1 MFSRMLIGKTTGR
14 AKTIPTL
21 RRNAITSVSGSRI
34 FSPSIRMRPELALTS
49 VRSFKRFKQRSN
61 VDLPPPAGPKR
72 TVTAFSGTFKL
83 MSRKDSVPSEYCN
96 DRFST
101 IILSTIVV
109 LLSPLNGSLL
119 RSDSLSAQIQVGR
132 VLFHI
137 EFGSAFQVLAL
148 RSQRDDRAAPSLHRK
163 VSLADVAGRMPRL

>member
-1 MFSRMLIGKTTGR
+1 MDIGKTTGR

-34 FSPSIRMRPELALTS
+34 FCPSIRMRPALALTS
-49 VRSFKRFKQRSN
+49 VRSFRRFKQRSN

-72 TVTAFSGTFKL
+72 TVTAFSGTLKL
-83 MSRKDSVPSEYCN
+83 TSRRDSVPSEYCN

-109 LLSPLNGSLL
+109 LLSPSNGSLL
-119 RSDSLSAQIQVGR
+119 LSDSSSAQTPVRR
-132 VLFHI
+132 VRFHI
-137 EFGSAFQVLAL
+137 GFVLAFQGLAL
-148 RSQRDDRAAPSLHRK
+148 RSQRDDRAAPWLHRT
-163 VSLADVAGRMPRL
+163 